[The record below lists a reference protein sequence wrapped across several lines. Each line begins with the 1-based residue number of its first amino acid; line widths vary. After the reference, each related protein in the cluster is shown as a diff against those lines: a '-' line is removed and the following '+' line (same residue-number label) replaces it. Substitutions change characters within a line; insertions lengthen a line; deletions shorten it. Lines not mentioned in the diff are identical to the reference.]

1 MRFFSPPL
9 YGPLG
14 SWAGR
19 CTSPQSLWLSRRRAG
34 LRPAPPSSCC
44 PPPRN
49 SDRKYVQKKEGQS
62 TNSRC
67 RIRSRPSC
75 SHQYDRV
82 VRPLQFADGH
92 VLPDVDIAI
101 ETTAGMFG
109 CLSKS
114 IDDILEDKKKKKER
128 YIY

>member
-49 SDRKYVQKKEGQS
+49 SDRKYVQKKKKKVKA
-62 TNSRC
+62 
-67 RIRSRPSC
+67 RILVVGFGRGR
-75 SHQYDRV
+75 RV
-82 VRPLQFADGH
+82 LTS
-92 VLPDVDIAI
+92 
-101 ETTAGMFG
+101 TTAWYAPCSSPTVTSFPT
-109 CLSKS
+109 LT
-114 IDDILEDKKKKKER
+114 LP
-128 YIY
+128 